1 MNRKIRGIEN
11 SAWESS
17 RPGGG
22 REILHLAHTIAA
34 TTCTDSSLFLWR
46 GLGDRMTT
54 RGKKRWERSADN
66 SWFTGGWWQQHT
78 SGRRR
83 ASRRRHGRTLFSISA
98 WTPSLPFPCPLGCK
112 RGGAAPARKERR
124 GPRRRSDHSQ
134 EGGRG
139 GASESCGGGAGK
151 RWKPSLVCFCGL
163 CGAAGSRGLAAQ
175 ARFTIA
181 GCYAAYCGYAV
192 RVCPAGWRLS
202 PPRLHP
208 YASVQLFPTSD

>member
-1 MNRKIRGIEN
+1 LIHWRLVAAAHKRAAARKTATPWAH
-11 SAWESS
+11 SLLDLSLDALSPLPLS
-17 RPGGG
+17 PGMQAG
-22 REILHLAHTIAA
+22 
-34 TTCTDSSLFLWR
+34 
-46 GLGDRMTT
+46 
-54 RGKKRWERSADN
+54 
-66 SWFTGGWWQQHT
+66 
-78 SGRRR
+78 
-83 ASRRRHGRTLFSISA
+83 
-98 WTPSLPFPCPLGCK
+98 
-112 RGGAAPARKERR
+112 RGGACEEGEEGAASAARRRRR

-192 RVCPAGWRLS
+192 RVCLAGWRLS

-208 YASVQLFPTSD
+208 YAQPTNLQWCLTDVVSPIVFGAL